1 MKLSEM
7 KASPDVGRPEQTYSI
22 CAAGKLVR
30 ELKAADE
37 AFFEAQDAL
46 EAEQR
51 RAEERAEG
59 GGRPTRLGEA
69 SALPELER
77 AARDAAE
84 VADAI
89 RARMQEHTVDLTLRT
104 WLPGEWRQWV
114 AKHPSRDEDAD
125 PAGHS
130 RDQQWAGG
138 FCDIDALIED
148 LGSVSLSGERIITAY
163 GDEPPA
169 DDSWAF
175 LLANAAPGDL
185 TRLASTVVG
194 MHEQGVDLGKSRR
207 GWQDS
212 RMTALASK

>member
-7 KASPDVGRPEQTYSI
+7 KASPDVGRPEQTYPI

-30 ELKAADE
+30 ELKAADD

-46 EAEQR
+46 EAEQK
-51 RAEERAEG
+51 RAEDRAEG
-59 GGRPTRLGEA
+59 GGPPTRLSEA
-69 SALPELER
+69 SPLPALEQ
-77 AARDAAE
+77 AAREAAE
-84 VADAI
+84 TADAI
-89 RARMQEHTVDLTLRT
+89 RARMQEHTIVLSLRA
-104 WLPGEWRQWV
+104 LQNGEWRQWV
-114 AKHPSRDEDAD
+114 AKHPARDEEGD
-125 PAGHS
+125 PAGHA

-138 FCDIDALIED
+138 FCNIDDLIAD
-148 LGSVSLSGERIITAY
+148 LGSAYPSGDRIITAY
-163 GDEPPA
+163 GDESPA

-175 LLANAAPGDL
+175 ILGNAAPGDL

-194 MHEQGVDLGKSRR
+194 MHEQVVDLGKSRR